1 MSKNTY
7 RVAGGFIEK
16 TIVGIVSLIMNSVLN
31 DEIAARKGFL
41 QSSDPRCKCISVVL
55 LLISVL
61 LTRNRLELGL
71 IYLVIIALVLGSSIS
86 AGYFL
91 KRTLFFIPIFSF
103 FIVVPAIFNVVTPG
117 EPVFAFKL
125 FTYNFSITKQGID
138 SSILFLLR
146 VLVSVSLSILLIVT
160 TRHNMLLKVM
170 RIFKVPQLFV
180 MTMGMCYRYVFLF
193 LDVIKNMFT
202 AIKSRV
208 GYISSTTTGREVVTA
223 NMAGLW
229 IHSYR
234 LQTQVYNAMI
244 SRGYAGEPKVMD
256 EFHSRFSDYLIVT
269 ISTLIL
275 IGTICLFY

>member
-1 MSKNTY
+1 MAS
-7 RVAGGFIEK
+7 GFIEK
-16 TIVGIVSLIMNSVLN
+16 TIAGIVSLIMNSIFN

-41 QSSDPRCKCISVVL
+41 QRSDPRYKCMSVAL

-61 LTRNRLELGL
+61 FTRNRFELGL
-71 IYLVIIALVLGSSIS
+71 IYLVIIASVLFSSIS
-86 AGYFL
+86 VGYFL

-117 EPVFAFKL
+117 EPIVSFKL
-125 FTYNFSITKQGID
+125 FIYNLSITRQGVD
-138 SSILFLLR
+138 SSVIFLLR
-146 VLVSVSLSILLIVT
+146 VLDSVSLSILLIVT
-160 TRHNMLLKVM
+160 TRHNVLLKVM

-193 LDVIKNMFT
+193 LDIIKNVFT

-208 GYISSTTTGREVVTA
+208 GYISSTTTGRAVVTA

-229 IHSYR
+229 IRSYR
-234 LQTQVYNAMI
+234 LQTQVYDAMI
-244 SRGYAGEPKVMD
+244 SRGYTGEPKVMD
-256 EFHSRFSDYLIVT
+256 EFHSRFSDYLIVS

-275 IGTICLFY
+275 IGTLCLNRYFK